1 LLISQTIHY
10 KTAGVSIHKYFD
22 AGYLSSHGGLLIQ
35 MTTYAQTGGLAGSI
49 LFGGEQAAPDD
60 ALFGRKHDGLRI
72 RPTHCRRRILRLAGI
87 HRMSQIAD
95 SPRTLRRD
103 IVFAFALALACY
115 LAWLIRDVLVLLY
128 VSALFAVVLSP
139 VVRFTSQ
146 LHIRG
151 RQPFKGSAIFL
162 LLLVVAGAF
171 TAFGFLALPPVISD
185 LQGFAREMPTR
196 LPILLEKLKTIPL
209 AQHLDTTEMSTRLQ
223 DFVSQAAT
231 YLLYSL
237 SDWAGKLFDFIMGF
251 ILTIYF
257 ILEGD
262 RAYQWFLSF
271 FPRERRERLDKTL
284 QRAEIRMGKWLLG
297 QGSLM
302 LILGVASTIVY
313 LSLNVRYA
321 YALGVLTGLLNVI
334 PVLGAAICIALAL
347 LVAAI
352 DSWGR
357 VLGIAIFYVIYL
369 WIENSYLTPRIMKSR
384 VGLPGLA
391 ILVAL
396 VIGSALEG
404 VLGAMVSVPTAVLVA
419 VLLDEYLVSKDAA

>member
-1 LLISQTIHY
+1 
-10 KTAGVSIHKYFD
+10 
-22 AGYLSSHGGLLIQ
+22 
-35 MTTYAQTGGLAGSI
+35 MTEPS
-49 LFGGEQAAPDD
+49 
-60 ALFGRKHDGLRI
+60 
-72 RPTHCRRRILRLAGI
+72 
-87 HRMSQIAD
+87 D
-95 SPRTLRRD
+95 SPRTLRSD
-103 IVFAFALALACY
+103 IIFAFALALACY
-115 LAWLIRDVLVLLY
+115 LAWLIRDVLALLY
-128 VSALFAVVLSP
+128 VSALFAVVLTP
-139 VVRFTSQ
+139 VVRFTSR
-146 LHIRG
+146 LRIR
-151 RQPFKGSAIFL
+151 RWQPFKGSAVFIL
-162 LLLVVAGAF
+162 LLAVAGAL

-185 LQGFAREMPTR
+185 LQGFAREMPAR
-196 LPILLEKLKTIPL
+196 LPGLLEKLKNIPL
-209 AQHLDTTEMSTRLQ
+209 AQHLDTTDLNSRLQ

-262 RAYQWFLSF
+262 QAYRWFLSF
-271 FPRERRERLDKTL
+271 FPPERRERLDKTL
-284 QRAEIRMGKWLLG
+284 QRAEVRMGKWLLG

-313 LSLNVRYA
+313 LSLHVRYA
-321 YALGVLTGLLNVI
+321 YALGVLTGLLNII

-369 WIENSYLTPRIMKSR
+369 QVENSYLVPRIMRNR

-396 VIGSALEG
+396 VLGSALGG

-419 VLLDEYLVSKDAA
+419 VLVDEYLVSKDSA

>member
-1 LLISQTIHY
+1 MNEPS
-10 KTAGVSIHKYFD
+10 
-22 AGYLSSHGGLLIQ
+22 
-35 MTTYAQTGGLAGSI
+35 
-49 LFGGEQAAPDD
+49 
-60 ALFGRKHDGLRI
+60 
-72 RPTHCRRRILRLAGI
+72 
-87 HRMSQIAD
+87 D

-103 IVFAFALALACY
+103 IVFAFALAMACY

-146 LHIRG
+146 LRIRG
-151 RQPFKGSAIFL
+151 WQPFKGSAIFL
-162 LLLVVAGAF
+162 LLLVVAGAL

-196 LPILLEKLKTIPL
+196 LPGLLEKLKNIPL
-209 AQHLDTTEMSTRLQ
+209 AQHLDTADMSTRLQ

-231 YLLYSL
+231 YLLFSI

-262 RAYQWFLSF
+262 QAYQWFLSF
-271 FPRERRERLDKTL
+271 FPRARRERLDKTL
-284 QRAEIRMGKWLLG
+284 QRAKIRMGKWLLG

-321 YALGVLTGLLNVI
+321 YGLGVLTGLLNVI
-334 PVLGAAICIALAL
+334 PVLGAAVCIALAL

-357 VLGIAIFYVIYL
+357 VLGIAIFYLIYL
-369 WIENSYLTPRIMKSR
+369 QVENSYLIPRIMRNR